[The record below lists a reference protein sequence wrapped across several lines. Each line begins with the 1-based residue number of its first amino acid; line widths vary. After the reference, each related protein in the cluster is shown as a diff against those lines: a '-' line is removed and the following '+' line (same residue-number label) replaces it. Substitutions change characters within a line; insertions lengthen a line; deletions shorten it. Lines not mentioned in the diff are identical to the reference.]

1 MNEKKLFESGCFLP
15 EWASDAPAKEE
26 MPISQVY
33 VRQNKDL
40 QTLLKELDGIK
51 DRIQEIQAKQWHLA
65 KLIHYHN
72 NELARE

>member
-1 MNEKKLFESGCFLP
+1 MNDKKLFESGCFSP
-15 EWASDAPAKEE
+15 EWATDTESR
-26 MPISQVY
+26 PISTVY

-65 KLIHYHN
+65 KLIHFHQ